1 MPLTAEQKELIK
13 ASVPAL
19 KEHGVEVTKI
29 FYNNML
35 SENPCLKDIFNSANQ
50 VHHHQPRALAA
61 SVLAYAANIDNLSA
75 LGGAVNLI
83 ASKHASLYVRPEQ
96 YAIVGKYLL
105 AAMKEVLG
113 DALTPEL
120 LEAWKVAY
128 GDLADIF
135 IKAEDNLYKHA
146 HGWTDWREFRI
157 ARKVEE
163 SSEVTSF
170 YLEPVDEH
178 VKPLPPFLPGQVRT
192 LLLNRRGPQL

>member
-1 MPLTAEQKELIK
+1 MPLIAEQKELIK
-13 ASVPAL
+13 ASVPVL

-35 SENPCLKDIFNSANQ
+35 GENPCLKDIFNSANQ

-61 SVLAYAANIDNLSA
+61 PVLAYAANIDNLSA

-83 ASKHASLYVRPEQ
+83 ANKHASLYVRPEQ
-96 YAIVGKYLL
+96 YAIVSKYLL
-105 AAMKEVLG
+105 AAIKEVLG

-120 LEAWKVAY
+120 LEAWTVAY

-157 ARKVEE
+157 SRKVKE
-163 SSEVTSF
+163 SSEITSF
-170 YLEPVDEH
+170 YLEPVDGH

-192 LLLNRRGPQL
+192 LLLNR